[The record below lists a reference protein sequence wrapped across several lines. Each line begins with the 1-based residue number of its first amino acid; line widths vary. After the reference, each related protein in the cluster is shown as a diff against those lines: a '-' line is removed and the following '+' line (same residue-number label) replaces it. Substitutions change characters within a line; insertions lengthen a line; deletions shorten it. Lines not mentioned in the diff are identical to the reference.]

1 MDFAVDCRSLLLGDG
16 LSEVSWFMVGV
27 LRSRSVNFNSKEGW
41 NSPCARPGHLK
52 GDNLGA
58 KYGPLGLPA
67 EIGRPKSETLVPDR
81 VRRFAVLI
89 EWLVAC
95 KIKAGAI

>member
-1 MDFAVDCRSLLLGDG
+1 M
-16 LSEVSWFMVGV
+16 
-27 LRSRSVNFNSKEGW
+27 
-41 NSPCARPGHLK
+41 
-52 GDNLGA
+52 
-58 KYGPLGLPA
+58 PA

-95 KIKAGAI
+95 KIKAGAISFLILRLHSTRLFSHKLQK